1 MKEKY
6 EQIGVAVTCRGYEE
20 YVRMFALDE
29 TRLAAG
35 EVLDVAA
42 GASSYTA
49 DLGARELRAVAADPR
64 YGQAPGALVAEAR
77 EEIAASTNKLRGL
90 AHRFDF
96 SYYGDLDRHRAMREA
111 SLGRFAADY
120 ARAYGSERYTEAS
133 LPSLPFADNR
143 FALVLCSHF
152 LFLYGEQ
159 FDYAF
164 HAASVLE
171 LLRVCRPGGEVRIY
185 PAATLAFEPYP
196 RLDELL
202 AEAEEAGARVR
213 MEPTNLPFIPTPSQV
228 LILEKTAA
236 NN

>member
-1 MKEKY
+1 MNEKY
-6 EQIGVAVTCRGYEE
+6 EQVGVAVTCRGYEE

-29 TRLAAG
+29 GRLADG

-42 GASSYTA
+42 GASSLTA
-49 DLGARELRAVAADPR
+49 DLTARGLRAVAADPR
-64 YGQAPGALVAEAR
+64 YARSPESLTKEAK
-77 EEIAASTNKLRGL
+77 EEIETSTNKLRGL

-96 SYYGDLDRHRAMREA
+96 SYYGDLERHRAMREA
-111 SLGRFAADY
+111 SLERFAADY
-120 ARAYGSERYTEAS
+120 AGAYGSERYTHAL
-133 LPSLPFADNR
+133 LPSLPFEDNR

-164 HAASVLE
+164 HEASVLE

-185 PAATLAFEPYP
+185 PAVTLAFQPYP

-202 AEAEEAGARVR
+202 AAAEEAGGRIR
-213 MEPTNLPFIPTPSQV
+213 MEPTGLPFIPTPSQV
-228 LILEKTAA
+228 LILEKARA
-236 NN
+236 E